1 MFDVSNPLNNQKKQ
15 NSRLKVII
23 GIPAFNEEKNIG
35 SIVAQ
40 LKQKY
45 DHVLVCDDGSS
56 DMTSTISS
64 SLGAIVVKHEKNLG
78 YGAAIKTIFNEAR
91 KVEGDVLVT
100 FDADGQHQVSE
111 IDSVLQP
118 ISENKADIV
127 IGSRFLGSA
136 KDLPKYRKF
145 GIKTITGLTN
155 VMTGSKITDSQ
166 SGFRA
171 YSAKVL
177 NEISPTESGM
187 GISTEILIKASQK
200 GLRITEVP
208 ITISYENS
216 SPSQEP
222 ISHGTSVILSTLK
235 HMAIERPLLYYGV
248 TGLCFL
254 ALGLFFGAWAIQIYS
269 EERVIMTNIALI
281 GIGGVILGTILL
293 ITATILYSIV
303 SVVRERR

>member
-1 MFDVSNPLNNQKKQ
+1 MSNLLNNQIKQ
-15 NSRLKVII
+15 KSHLKVII

-35 SIVAQ
+35 VIVAQ
-40 LKQKY
+40 LKQRY
-45 DHVLVCDDGSS
+45 DYVLVCDDGSS

-78 YGAAIKTIFNEAR
+78 YGAAIKTIFSEAR
-91 KVEGDVLVT
+91 KISGDVLVT

-111 IDSVLQP
+111 IDSILKP
-118 ISENKADIV
+118 ILENKADIV
-127 IGSRFLGSA
+127 IGSRFLG
-136 KDLPKYRKF
+136 KTKNLPTYRKF

-155 VMTGSKITDSQ
+155 VTTGSKITDSQ

-177 NEISPTESGM
+177 EEISPTESGM
-187 GISTEILIKASQK
+187 GISTEILIKASKK
-200 GLRITEVP
+200 GLRIAEIP
-208 ITISYENS
+208 ITISYTNNS
-216 SPSQEP
+216 HSQEP
-222 ISHGTSVILSTLK
+222 ISHGTSVIFSTIK
-235 HMAIERPLLYYGV
+235 HVAIERPLLYYGV

-254 ALGLFFGAWAIQIYS
+254 ALGLFFGAWALQIYS
-269 EERVIMTNIALI
+269 EERVIMTNITLI

-303 SVVRERR
+303 NVVREHR